1 VCPPKESGRSCGI
14 ILEDEQRHHSLLSSM
29 VRRLQEKV
37 EFVES
42 PPTALPVPDGSAS
55 SLDADTALTLRGL
68 MRDEHEAAH
77 HLRHIAHQEPHLHG
91 GLYSLLLETLA
102 RDSEKH
108 AVILRYLLTRNEDH
122 DS

>member
-1 VCPPKESGRSCGI
+1 MCPPKESGRSCGI

>member
-1 VCPPKESGRSCGI
+1 VCPPKKSGLSCGI

-42 PPTALPVPDGSAS
+42 PTALPVPDGSAS
-55 SLDADTALTLRGL
+55 SLDADMALTLRGL

-77 HLRHIAHQEPHLHG
+77 HLRHIAHQEPHLYG
-91 GLYSLLLETLA
+91 GLYSLLLLETLA

>member
-1 VCPPKESGRSCGI
+1 
-14 ILEDEQRHHSLLSSM
+14 M

-42 PPTALPVPDGSAS
+42 PTALPVPDGSAS
-55 SLDADTALTLRGL
+55 SLDADMALTLRGL

-77 HLRHIAHQEPHLHG
+77 HLRHIAHQEPHLYG
-91 GLYSLLLETLA
+91 GLYSLLLLETLA